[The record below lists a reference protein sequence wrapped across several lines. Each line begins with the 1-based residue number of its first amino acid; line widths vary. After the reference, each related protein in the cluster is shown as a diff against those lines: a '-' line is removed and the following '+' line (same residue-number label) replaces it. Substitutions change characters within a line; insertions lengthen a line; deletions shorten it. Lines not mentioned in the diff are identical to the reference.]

1 MSQRLKGIKAVS
13 LQSKSNYVNM
23 ASYEGQKDEA
33 KKAALLFSDVHV
45 SRAVINK
52 LVIVNV

>member
-1 MSQRLKGIKAVS
+1 MS